1 LKSGAKNQHLLYITC
16 LFKCTLVK
24 KIIIVLSLLLSLQ
37 SKSQKIQPVYPV
49 PTQQQLAW
57 HEKEFYLFIH
67 FGPNTFTDKEWGEGD
82 ERPDIFNPTQ
92 LDCGQWARIAKQAG
106 AKGII
111 LTAKHHDGFSL
122 WPSKYSTHTVR
133 ESKWMNGKGNVVK
146 ALSEA
151 CKKEGI
157 EMGVYLSP
165 WDRNHPKYGTPEYN
179 DIYIA
184 TMKELIQQYG
194 PFFEFWWDGANGE
207 GPNGKKQVYDF
218 KRFEEAVFKL
228 QPNMIIF
235 SDIGPTI
242 RWCGNEKGFIGNTN
256 WNLLDTAGFARGL
269 GAPHVDTLNQGNFNG
284 KHWIPAEADVSIRPG
299 WFYHKEEDDKVK
311 TPETLFNIYLRSV
324 GNGGNLLLNVPPD
337 RRGLFHPTDSAA
349 LMGFAKMR
357 AEAFRTD
364 LFSNAVITTN
374 DGQQT
379 GLSNLTDKNIRSYW
393 SAKSG
398 KDVQLT
404 FTVRTEQTFNAVS
417 LEEMIDYGQRVISFS
432 IEYWNNG
439 QFEQIF
445 SGTTIGRK
453 KIASFNAIK
462 TNRIR
467 ITIHKTKAPV
477 VLRSVSAYHIK
488 ALP

>member
-1 LKSGAKNQHLLYITC
+1 
-16 LFKCTLVK
+16 
-24 KIIIVLSLLLSLQ
+24 
-37 SKSQKIQPVYPV
+37 
-49 PTQQQLAW
+49 
-57 HEKEFYLFIH
+57 
-67 FGPNTFTDKEWGEGD
+67 
-82 ERPDIFNPTQ
+82 
-92 LDCGQWARIAKQAG
+92 
-106 AKGII
+106 
-111 LTAKHHDGFSL
+111 
-122 WPSKYSTHTVR
+122 
-133 ESKWMNGKGNVVK
+133 MNGKGNVVK

-165 WDRNHPKYGTPEYN
+165 WDRNHPKYGTAEYN

-218 KRFEEAVFKL
+218 RRFENAVFKL

-235 SDIGPTI
+235 SDIGPSI

-337 RRGLFHPTDSAA
+337 RRGLFHANDSAA

-357 AEAFRTD
+357 AEAFRND
-364 LFSNAVITTN
+364 LFANAVVTTN
-374 DGQQT
+374 DQQQT
-379 GLSNLTDKNIRSYW
+379 GLSNLTDKNISSFW
-393 SAKSG
+393 AAKSG

-404 FTVRTEQTFNAVS
+404 FTVQHEEIFNALS

-439 QFEQIF
+439 RYEKIF
-445 SGTTIGRK
+445 SGSTIGRK
-453 KIASFNAIK
+453 KIAGFNAVK
-462 TNRIR
+462 TDRIR
-467 ITIHKTKAPV
+467 VTIHETKAPV

-488 ALP
+488 SMP